1 MKEYDLVIVGGG
13 QLGFD
18 TARRAAA
25 YHGRV
30 ALVTQGVGFDLG
42 PLQRMA
48 WLNGWRG
55 KGGGLL
61 LDGEDKGACDAPLRG
76 LADIPGL
83 AGEAIAQ
90 QQALYYN
97 ADSLAALG
105 IEVIEGLGRF
115 GRKPHLTLDLEMGRK
130 LRSRR
135 YLLAMP
141 GQMLPPGP
149 LVWQL
154 DQPLPDRLVI
164 FEDWE
169 MALALGRLGILLTF
183 VTEEWAGLDRSVA
196 QWVQVQLE
204 ALDIQ
209 VWIGQASVGE
219 GLRVRVG
226 DLTGEFDGCLSIRRT
241 IWSNYVDLNL
251 PDQWG
256 LESGLQRD
264 RLGQTTH
271 RQIYGIEHP
280 AEIPTL
286 LHNTMLV
293 GNRPLPLGHQTLQ
306 NDVAQWGCASTQVPR
321 GAFVLREEFSTLAI
335 AQLQNRPEGFCQLIV
350 QPNGKVIGAQITG
363 SRAGELLAIVV
374 ANPTIENLQQHSEGW
389 AGIFG
394 WLAEEF
400 WRLRSAKGWRRELL
414 ESFFAWTRQWR

>member
-1 MKEYDLVIVGGG
+1 
-13 QLGFD
+13 
-18 TARRAAA
+18 
-25 YHGRV
+25 
-30 ALVTQGVGFDLG
+30 
-42 PLQRMA
+42 
-48 WLNGWRG
+48 
-55 KGGGLL
+55 
-61 LDGEDKGACDAPLRG
+61 
-76 LADIPGL
+76 
-83 AGEAIAQ
+83 
-90 QQALYYN
+90 
-97 ADSLAALG
+97 
-105 IEVIEGLGRF
+105 
-115 GRKPHLTLDLEMGRK
+115 
-130 LRSRR
+130 
-135 YLLAMP
+135 
-141 GQMLPPGP
+141 
-149 LVWQL
+149 
-154 DQPLPDRLVI
+154 VI

-169 MALALGRLGILLTF
+169 MALALGRLGRSLTF

-241 IWSNYVDLNL
+241 ICSNYVDLNL
-251 PDQWG
+251 PAQWG
-256 LESGLQRD
+256 LESGLRRD

-271 RQIYGIEHP
+271 RQIYGIEHL

-363 SRAGELLAIVV
+363 SRAGELLAIVL

-389 AGIFG
+389 ARIFG
-394 WLAEEF
+394 ILAEAF
-400 WRLRSAKGWRRELL
+400 WRERSSKGWRRDLL

>member
-30 ALVTQGVGFDLG
+30 ALVTQGIGFDPR
-42 PLQRMA
+42 PLQRAA
-48 WLNGWRG
+48 WVNAWRG
-55 KGGGLL
+55 KVG
-61 LDGEDKGACDAPLRG
+61 PLSE
-76 LADIPGL
+76 IPGL
-83 AGEAIAQ
+83 AGEMIAQ

-97 ADSLAALG
+97 PEGLAALG

-115 GRKPHLTLDLEMGRK
+115 GRKPHLTLDLETGRK

-169 MALALGRLGILLTF
+169 MALALGRLGISLTF
-183 VTEEWAGLDRSVA
+183 VTEKWAGLDRSVA
-196 QWVQVQLE
+196 QWVQVQME

-209 VWIGQASVGE
+209 VWIGQATVGE

-226 DLTGEFDGCLSIRRT
+226 DLQGEFDGCLSIDRK
-241 IWSNYVDLNL
+241 ICPNYADLN
-251 PDQWG
+251 PPVQWTQEKG
-256 LESGLQRD
+256 LRRD
-264 RLGQTTH
+264 RLARTTH
-271 RQIYGIEHP
+271 RQIYAIEHP
-280 AEIPTL
+280 VEIPTL

-293 GNRPLPLGHQTLQ
+293 GNRPLSLVHQTLQ

-321 GAFVLREEFSTLAI
+321 GAFVLREEFSVLAI

-363 SRAGELLAIVV
+363 DRAGELLAIVV
-374 ANPTIENLQQHSEGW
+374 ANPTIEHLQQYSEGW
-389 AGIFG
+389 ARIFG
-394 WLAEEF
+394 ILAEEF
-400 WRLRSAKGWRRELL
+400 WRERSSKGWRRDLL

>member
-18 TARRAAA
+18 TARRVAA

-30 ALVTQGVGFDLG
+30 ALVTQGVGFNPR
-42 PLQRMA
+42 PLQRAA
-48 WLNGWRG
+48 WLNAWRWKEEG
-55 KGGGLL
+55 KAWDLT
-61 LDGEDKGACDAPLRG
+61 ET
-76 LADIPGL
+76 PGL
-83 AGEAIAQ
+83 AADAIAQ
-90 QQALYYN
+90 QQALYY
-97 ADSLAALG
+97 SPEGLAALG

-115 GRKPHLTLDLEMGRK
+115 GRKPHLTLDLETGRQ

-183 VTEEWAGLDRSVA
+183 VTEQWAGLDRSIA

-204 ALDIQ
+204 ALNIQ
-209 VWIGQASVGE
+209 VWIGQASISE
-219 GLRVRVG
+219 GFRVRVG
-226 DLTGEFDGCLSIRRT
+226 DLQGEFDGCLSIRRT
-241 IWSNYVDLNL
+241 LFSNYVDLNL
-251 PDQWG
+251 PAQWL
-256 LESGLQRD
+256 LESGLRRD
-264 RLGQTTH
+264 RLGKTTH
-271 RQIYGIEHP
+271 RQIYGIDHP
-280 AEIPTL
+280 SEIPTL

-306 NDVAQWGCASTQVPR
+306 NDMAQWGCAATQVPR
-321 GAFVLREEFSTLAI
+321 GAFVLREEFSVLAI

-363 SRAGELLAIVV
+363 DRAGELLAIVV
-374 ANPTIENLQQHSEGW
+374 ANPRIEHLEQCSEGW

-394 WLAEEF
+394 VLAEEF
-400 WRLRSAKGWRRELL
+400 WRERSSKGWRRDLL